1 MPISPSKT
9 SDELTATNLKNRNA
23 EYFDSEVKLNDE
35 QGRLHN
41 LLLLRLSFIKSCKK
55 NKNEKQNKVVLVIR
69 ANTA

>member
-23 EYFDSEVKLNDE
+23 EYSDSEVKLNDE
-35 QGRLHN
+35 QSRLHN

-69 ANTA
+69 ANTV